1 MLWSAIVSDW
11 SAIGRRL
18 VSLWRPCRNDR
29 MRRGGGNQ
37 IIFRLFEGG
46 PACVLVG
53 AGSGAVPHRTK
64 ERVTMD
70 MLWAIIVG
78 IFAGIIAKLLV
89 PGDREISGFIMT
101 AVLGVIGA
109 VAASWASRKFGLLDS
124 EQASIP
130 VVAIGGAIIVL
141 GLWAATAR
149 RR

>member
-1 MLWSAIVSDW
+1 
-11 SAIGRRL
+11 
-18 VSLWRPCRNDR
+18 
-29 MRRGGGNQ
+29 
-37 IIFRLFEGG
+37 
-46 PACVLVG
+46 
-53 AGSGAVPHRTK
+53 
-64 ERVTMD
+64 MD